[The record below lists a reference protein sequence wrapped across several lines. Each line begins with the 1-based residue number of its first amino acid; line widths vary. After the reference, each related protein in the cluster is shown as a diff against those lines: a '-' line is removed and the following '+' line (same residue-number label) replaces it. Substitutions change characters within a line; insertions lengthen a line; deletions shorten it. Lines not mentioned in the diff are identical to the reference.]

1 MYENKQD
8 WTDKTGNQE
17 EKDKDLSLNACDN
30 G

>member
-17 EKDKDLSLNACDN
+17 EKDKDLSLNGFDN
-30 G
+30 